1 MLIRFVALS
10 GLLIPLAGIYAL
22 MRKHQQSGN
31 TVRLMLTSI
40 GALVIN
46 AGFLFTSLAKTD
58 GEAILAAKVEWLGN
72 AIFFYFF
79 LTFLLSYLHL
89 RIPTRLRLAWAGI
102 EVLTVLVFWEDS
114 LRQTVFGSLQCSRMS
129 RGNFYVVQFEPSLL
143 YRFRYLAFMLL
154 LCASIVYVTVRML
167 SMKLASERRNLG
179 RLIESQAIML
189 IPVVILLLTHPRPD
203 PRLDPLPLFSSLS
216 LLPLVISMLTD
227 GFFGVT
233 DSGHEWVFRQMEN
246 AYIITDSLYGFLDA
260 NPQAQKIFPE
270 LNRLRTNMPLP
281 DNVRAIFSFSTEQF
295 MLENKT
301 YSKKVTEIMH
311 QGQVVGYGLLL
322 EDVTEQQKYLSLLN
336 DYNDQLQTE
345 VAEKTRHIQKVQ
357 NSIITGM
364 ASVVESRDNSTGG
377 HINRTSRVVSTFAQ
391 KLLSYSDT
399 LHLDQRFLAN
409 VVKAAPMHDIGK
421 IAVDDTILRKPGKF
435 TPEEYEIMKK
445 HPAEGARMLKS
456 ILREVDDE
464 DFVQIVLNV
473 AHYHHERWDGR
484 GYPTQRA
491 GEDIPVEARIMA
503 LADVFD
509 ALVCKR
515 CYKEAYSY
523 DKAFAI
529 IERSLGSHFD
539 PVLGRIFLEC
549 RDELSRLYTEM
560 QQAEESA

>member
-1 MLIRFVALS
+1 M
-10 GLLIPLAGIYAL
+10 
-22 MRKHQQSGN
+22 
-31 TVRLMLTSI
+31 
-40 GALVIN
+40 
-46 AGFLFTSLAKTD
+46 
-58 GEAILAAKVEWLGN
+58 
-72 AIFFYFF
+72 
-79 LTFLLSYLHL
+79 
-89 RIPTRLRLAWAGI
+89 
-102 EVLTVLVFWEDS
+102 
-114 LRQTVFGSLQCSRMS
+114 
-129 RGNFYVVQFEPSLL
+129 
-143 YRFRYLAFMLL
+143 
-154 LCASIVYVTVRML
+154 
-167 SMKLASERRNLG
+167 
-179 RLIESQAIML
+179 
-189 IPVVILLLTHPRPD
+189 
-203 PRLDPLPLFSSLS
+203 
-216 LLPLVISMLTD
+216 
-227 GFFGVT
+227 
-233 DSGHEWVFRQMEN
+233 
-246 AYIITDSLYGFLDA
+246 
-260 NPQAQKIFPE
+260 
-270 LNRLRTNMPLP
+270 
-281 DNVRAIFSFSTEQF
+281 
-295 MLENKT
+295 
-301 YSKKVTEIMH
+301 
-311 QGQVVGYGLLL
+311 LL
-322 EDVTEQQKYLSLLN
+322 EDITAQRQSAALLS
-336 DYNDQLQTE
+336 DYNTRLQDEVRQKTE
-345 VAEKTRHIQKVQ
+345 HIHIVQ